1 MRYVVCIA
9 MTAALLGGCVTVEN
23 APERIRVKVPNF
35 DIPILGDSEEGVSL
49 IAYDH
54 LARPDRPVRLVAEL
68 MSVRKDFPVDDIT
81 LCFRHDGQLIAQ
93 TLSDSAGL
101 ADAFWTPPGVGDY
114 RITAEIVDVAYR
126 RQRELLELPPVD
138 MVLSIREPT
147 APFIV
152 VDLDRTLV
160 GSSFFHVM
168 IDRAEPMAG
177 SQKVM
182 QRLAR
187 DYNVIY
193 LTHRPLHFTPLS
205 RAWLDRHDFPT
216 GPLFSSTIDEFFDGS
231 GPYKTAR
238 LADIRQTFRNLQVG
252 IGDKAGDVLA
262 YHANGMEAYWI
273 PHLDDDAD
281 DRIEQAH
288 AIAEIR
294 KENIYVADSWEA
306 IEAGIYR
313 GKHLSPQQF
322 AQRVIEQAKQ
332 ELRHRWRWHDD
343 DDETPPAQDE
353 DQKQD
358 HRGWI

>member
-1 MRYVVCIA
+1 MRYAVCIA

-54 LARPDRPVRLVAEL
+54 LARPDRPVRLVAEM
-68 MSVRKDFPVDDIT
+68 MSVRKDFPVGDIT
-81 LCFRHDGQLIAQ
+81 IRFRHDGRTLAQ
-93 TLSDSAGL
+93 SRTDADGL
-101 ADAFWTPPGVGDY
+101 AEARWTPPGVGDY
-114 RITAEIVDVAYR
+114 RITAEIVDVAFR
-126 RQRELLELPPVD
+126 RQRELLELRPVD

-168 IDRAEPMAG
+168 IDRAEPMAD
-177 SQKVM
+177 SQEVM

-205 RAWLDRHDFPT
+205 RAWLDRHNFPT
-216 GPLFSSTIDEFFDGS
+216 GPLFSSTIDEFLDGS

-238 LADIRQTFRNLQVG
+238 LSDIRQTFRNLQIG
-252 IGDKAGDVLA
+252 IGDKASDVLA

-273 PHLDDDAD
+273 PHLDDDPD
-281 DRIEQAH
+281 DRIEQARE
-288 AIAEIR
+288 IAQVRE
-294 KENIYVADSWEA
+294 ENIYLADSWRDV
-306 IEAGIYR
+306 EAGIYR
-313 GKHLSPQQF
+313 GQHLSPQAF
-322 AQRVIEQAKQ
+322 ARRIIDQAKKQ
-332 ELRHRWRWHDD
+332 LHHRWRWDD
-343 DDETPPAQDE
+343 KNEPAPPQDGDKE
-353 DQKQD
+353 PDR
-358 HRGWI
+358 RGWI